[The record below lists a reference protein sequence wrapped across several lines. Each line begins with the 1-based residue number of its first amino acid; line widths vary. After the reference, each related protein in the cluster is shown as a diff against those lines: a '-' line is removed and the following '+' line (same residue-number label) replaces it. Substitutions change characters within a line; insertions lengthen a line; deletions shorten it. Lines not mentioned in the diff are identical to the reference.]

1 MKRNVMAMRLA
12 AALLLGLVHGAVAWD
27 ETSDPVAD
35 EMRQRVERYFKTCFE
50 DLKAVAERK
59 PTKKTFREHMEPVV
73 EKTEGF
79 FGGTLINPDWEIEQ
93 VYFKRNFL
101 ARGFSLKK
109 VDPLVPFIEKMA
121 KKPEPQ
127 LSEPGHGSLVQ
138 PRLVA
143 MRYPVLEN
151 GELTAIVSMMVRT
164 EYFLEAVGL
173 DKVDAFQI
181 ICLGTL
187 AEEKGELS
195 ESPHRVKVK
204 LPSTEWEILF
214 D

>member
-1 MKRNVMAMRLA
+1 MKRSMVAAGVA
-12 AALLLGLVHGAVAWD
+12 AALFSGLLQEAFASHPPD
-27 ETSDPVAD
+27 DPAAE
-35 EMRQRVERYFKTCFE
+35 EMKQRVEQYFKTCFE
-50 DLKAVAERK
+50 DLKGVAERK
-59 PTKKTFREHMEPVV
+59 PTIKTFRDFMAPIV

-79 FGGTLINPDWEIEQ
+79 FGGTLIDPDWEIQQ

-101 ARGFSLKK
+101 ARGFSLRK
-109 VDPLVPFIEKMA
+109 VDQLVPFIEKMA
-121 KKPEPQ
+121 KSPEPQ

-143 MRYPVLEN
+143 MRYPVVEN

-164 EYFLEAVGL
+164 EHFLEAVGL
-173 DKVDAFQI
+173 DKVEAFQI
-181 ICLGTL
+181 LCLGTL

-195 ESPHRVKVK
+195 ESPHRVTLK